1 MNEKKKRIEQLD
13 TLDKAILLAIGPKG
27 DTEERV
33 KAKAVLIYNVLKS
46 LEKEE
51 SGVERDKV

>member
-33 KAKAVLIYNVLKS
+33 RRVRGMFPNPQKP
-46 LEKEE
+46 
-51 SGVERDKV
+51 RR